1 MAAARDRRFHDLRVV
16 VLGAGAIGREVGR
29 LLGAIGMNV
38 ALVGRTARDT
48 SDGPVRAASELEDL
62 LADADIFVVALPLT
76 AQTRGLVD
84 DDVLRAL
91 PSSSLFVNVGRG
103 LTVAEPA
110 LVSAL
115 REGRMAAA
123 ALDAFA
129 VEPLP
134 RDSPLWSDP
143 RVFVSPHSS
152 SRTRGW
158 RDRLAAQFVEQFR
171 LWHAG
176 RPLTA
181 AIDKRRGV
189 LMDDGILLVSDGGA
203 WTAADPARPLIRADD
218 LAATRGDGVFE
229 AVGVFAGVPLALG
242 AHLGRLGLSMT
253 AVGLAPWDATVIAE
267 GVLDAIERHPA
278 VPELLV
284 KVYVS
289 HGPDDGRAWAWIHA
303 RPNADHR
310 SARHHGLSVV
320 LLDRGVPRGAGTGHR
335 GCSPG

>member
-1 MAAARDRRFHDLRVV
+1 MSSRPVIALLEDAVPAHGLEEVARDADLLVTRADGFAEAVRDADALLMWDFFSDTASRVLAAGVPPRLRWIHVAASGVDGILSPAVVDADVQVTNAAGVFERPIAEYVLACVVAHAKHLARSAYRQQRREWLQRETVGFTDLRVV

-38 ALVGRTARDT
+38 ALVGRAARDT

-62 LADADIFVVALPLT
+62 LADADVFVVALPLT

-84 DDVLRAL
+84 EDVLRAL

-103 LTVAEPA
+103 LTVDEPA

-158 RDRLAAQFVEQFR
+158 RDQLAAQFVEQFR

-181 AIDKRRGV
+181 TIDKRRG
-189 LMDDGILLVSDGGA
+189 
-203 WTAADPARPLIRADD
+203 
-218 LAATRGDGVFE
+218 
-229 AVGVFAGVPLALG
+229 
-242 AHLGRLGLSMT
+242 
-253 AVGLAPWDATVIAE
+253 
-267 GVLDAIERHPA
+267 
-278 VPELLV
+278 
-284 KVYVS
+284 Y
-289 HGPDDGRAWAWIHA
+289 
-303 RPNADHR
+303 
-310 SARHHGLSVV
+310 
-320 LLDRGVPRGAGTGHR
+320 
-335 GCSPG
+335 